1 MAADFWS
8 GYREEKPVLAD
19 GVNRQ
24 QHRERDL
31 F

>member
-8 GYREEKPVLAD
+8 GYREEKPALAD
-19 GVNRQ
+19 SVNHQ

>member
-8 GYREEKPVLAD
+8 GKREEKPVLAD

-24 QHRERDL
+24 QHRERDR
-31 F
+31 